1 MFGISLAYSYLCTRY
16 GTANRNN
23 PEAETSRFPFGD
35 ERDTEPVAEI
45 AEDGHREHLQEAHQ
59 LRTEYQRVL

>member
-1 MFGISLAYSYLCTRY
+1 MFGISFAYSYLCTRY

-35 ERDTEPVAEI
+35 ERDTESVAEI
-45 AEDGHREHLQEAHQ
+45 AEDGHREHLHEAH
-59 LRTEYQRVL
+59 